1 MPDNVKRLCDLPC
14 IPVQQVYIGSC
25 TNASYT
31 DIKKAALVLKGH
43 HVHPDVSLT
52 VSISTRQIFRELLCD
67 STITDLIDA
76 GARITEIACG
86 ACCGLG
92 QAPATNGVS
101 VRTSNRNFSGRGGT
115 KDAFLYLVSP
125 EVAAATAVLGF
136 LAEPGAVLDDLS
148 PLAAV
153 REPAGYHVD
162 DSMLLAPP
170 EDGRDVEIRRGPNI
184 KPLPVNTPP
193 AERLCAD
200 VSLKAGDNIS
210 TDDITPANAQLSSMR
225 SNIPLIAEY
234 AFSRYD
240 PDFVSRAKEM
250 GTSIIIAGEN
260 YGQGSSREHAAITPM
275 FLGVKAVVAKSMA
288 RIHRNNLINHGV
300 IPMLFENPSEYDG
313 ISLGDR
319 LEIDSLPDQIV
330 KRRVLIYNRTKGIS
344 FSVRLELSDT
354 EVAIILAGGR
364 LPYIKLYGGSNSDNK

>member
-1 MPDNVKRLCDLPC
+1 M
-14 IPVQQVYIGSC
+14 
-25 TNASYT
+25 
-31 DIKKAALVLKGH
+31 
-43 HVHPDVSLT
+43 
-52 VSISTRQIFRELLCD
+52 
-67 STITDLIDA
+67 
-76 GARITEIACG
+76 
-86 ACCGLG
+86 
-92 QAPATNGVS
+92 
-101 VRTSNRNFSGRGGT
+101 
-115 KDAFLYLVSP
+115 
-125 EVAAATAVLGF
+125 
-136 LAEPGAVLDDLS
+136 LDDLS

>member
-1 MPDNVKRLCDLPC
+1 M
-14 IPVQQVYIGSC
+14 
-25 TNASYT
+25 
-31 DIKKAALVLKGH
+31 
-43 HVHPDVSLT
+43 
-52 VSISTRQIFRELLCD
+52 
-67 STITDLIDA
+67 
-76 GARITEIACG
+76 
-86 ACCGLG
+86 
-92 QAPATNGVS
+92 
-101 VRTSNRNFSGRGGT
+101 
-115 KDAFLYLVSP
+115 
-125 EVAAATAVLGF
+125 
-136 LAEPGAVLDDLS
+136 
-148 PLAAV
+148 
-153 REPAGYHVD
+153 
-162 DSMLLAPP
+162 
-170 EDGRDVEIRRGPNI
+170 
-184 KPLPVNTPP
+184 TP
-193 AERLCAD
+193 
-200 VSLKAGDNIS
+200 I
-210 TDDITPANAQLSSMR
+210 
-225 SNIPLIAEY
+225 
-234 AFSRYD
+234 
-240 PDFVSRAKEM
+240 FVSRAKEM